1 MISVKNSPIS
11 FCDRM
16 LFQGIEQQRG
26 THYTDCR
33 NGWPG
38 GSSLDAILS
47 FKMND
52 IQFETARQMMVDCQ
66 IRPNKVVDERVLDA
80 FATIPREKFVNKQQ
94 RSIAYV
100 DEDLPVSGGRCLMEP
115 MVLAR
120 MMQALEIKPTDHA
133 LVVGAATG
141 YGTAIMARLAGS
153 VIAVET
159 RTQLVEK
166 AQETLVSI
174 DVDNAA
180 VIKGRL
186 TEGCPKEG
194 PYDRILIEGAVA
206 QMPEQL
212 LDQLTPKGRLLAIWR
227 PSPRGAGVAS
237 VWCRANEGFARTP
250 LFDAQVPLLE
260 EFKAKEEFVF

>member
-1 MISVKNSPIS
+1 
-11 FCDRM
+11 
-16 LFQGIEQQRG
+16 
-26 THYTDCR
+26 
-33 NGWPG
+33 
-38 GSSLDAILS
+38 
-47 FKMND
+47 MND

-174 DVDNAA
+174 DIDNAA

-186 TEGCPKEG
+186 TEG
-194 PYDRILIEGAVA
+194 
-206 QMPEQL
+206 
-212 LDQLTPKGRLLAIWR
+212 
-227 PSPRGAGVAS
+227 
-237 VWCRANEGFARTP
+237 
-250 LFDAQVPLLE
+250 
-260 EFKAKEEFVF
+260 